1 MSSEVREARV
11 QGSTLEFSGHRS
23 SGEQHSVFKSLVLY
37 PLDHDADIFLLG
49 LW

>member
-11 QGSTLEFSGHRS
+11 QGSALEFSGCRS
-23 SGEQHSVFKSLVLY
+23 SGEQHSMSKSLALY
-37 PLDHDADIFLLG
+37 PLDHNNGIFLLG